1 MLIVPRWLGALVV
14 LGLTFWWAL
23 GLAVAGPGGDSLR
36 LALAAI
42 YALAGLAAV
51 VGLVLER
58 GWRPALAVYGVALLA
73 VLGWWLSLRPSN
85 ERAWTPEVAR
95 LAHATIQG
103 DLVTVHDIRNFDY
116 RSETD
121 FTPAYYDRTFD
132 VRKLDTL
139 DLLPVYWM
147 GPAIAHMLV
156 SFGFGDDH
164 LAVSIEARKVE
175 GESYSSLK
183 GFFRQYELVYV
194 VADERDVVR
203 VRTNYRKDPPEDVYL
218 YRVYGPRENLRRVFL
233 DYVREIDALYARPK
247 FYNTVTTNC
256 TTNILLHTRVNPSSL
271 PMSWKILLSGYAP
284 EYAYDNGRLD
294 RSLPFSELRQRSHIN
309 ARAQAADQA
318 ADFSRRIRQGLPGL
332 TVATDP
338 G

>member
-156 SFGFGDDH
+156 SFGFGT
-164 LAVSIEARKVE
+164 E
-175 GESYSSLK
+175 GFH
-183 GFFRQYELVYV
+183 GTWTFV
-194 VADERDVVR
+194 VPPTATSVR
-203 VRTNYRKDPPEDVYL
+203 VPEIPAASSPLTPDAGVGFDSIPLVASVEASFVPNYAA
-218 YRVYGPRENLRRVFL
+218 LRSVF
-233 DYVREIDALYARPK
+233 A
-247 FYNTVTTNC
+247 
-256 TTNILLHTRVNPSSL
+256 SL
-271 PMSWKILLSGYAP
+271 PATGYPNKAVM
-284 EYAYDNGRLD
+284 
-294 RSLPFSELRQRSHIN
+294 LPPLPSDGTVRVTAFSFS
-309 ARAQAADQA
+309 AD
-318 ADFSRRIRQGLPGL
+318 
-332 TVATDP
+332 
-338 G
+338 